1 MAKSGKGAT
10 SGATAA
16 DDAKTGMKTQG
27 GIIDAFAFARAGHQA
42 EGSVPLA
49 RMLRAVEGL
58 PQQHDGAS
66 GEVHWQ
72 VQGMY
77 GTGLLTGK
85 PLLALRVQA
94 SPVLI
99 CQRCMEPFTLPID
112 AEVTLQ
118 LVRRESDLDDDDFGG
133 RGGEDDEDDEG
144 DDVSGT
150 GAAAPEKVLGSQR
163 FDVLSQVEDEL
174 ILNIP
179 YVPRHEVCPGAA
191 GQAGQEKSEPV
202 KRPSPF
208 AVLEK
213 LKHKD

>member
-1 MAKSGKGAT
+1 
-10 SGATAA
+10 
-16 DDAKTGMKTQG
+16 MKKQPA
-27 GIIDAFAFARAGHQA
+27 GIIDAFEFVRLGKQA

-58 PQQHDGAS
+58 PEQPDDAS

-72 VQGMY
+72 LR
-77 GTGLLTGK
+77 GLRGAMDE
-85 PLLALRVQA
+85 PLLELRVQA

-99 CQRCMEPFTLPID
+99 CQRCMEPFAFPID
-112 AEVTLQ
+112 AEVLLQ
-118 LVRRESDLDDDDFGG
+118 LVRNESELDDGG
-133 RGGEDDEDDEG
+133 YDGRDDEDEEEDGEPG
-144 DDVSGT
+144 S
-150 GAAAPEKVLGSQR
+150 GAAAPEKVVGSQR